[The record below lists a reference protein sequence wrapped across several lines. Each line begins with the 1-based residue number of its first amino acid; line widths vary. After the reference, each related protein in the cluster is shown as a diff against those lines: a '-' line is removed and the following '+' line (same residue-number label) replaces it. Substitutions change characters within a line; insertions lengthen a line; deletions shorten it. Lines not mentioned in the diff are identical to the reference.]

1 MIDKVYEELRQF
13 AIKHKVCVVT
23 ATQPYRPGPGLTPEE
38 ILELSK
44 LPIII
49 DYIGIMR

>member
-1 MIDKVYEELRQF
+1 MIDKVYEELRKF
-13 AIKHKVCVVT
+13 AMKHKVCVVT

-38 ILELSK
+38 LEELSGR
-44 LPIII
+44 PIII